1 MLKKKI
7 KLSVDLKQK
16 HGEKGTEVV
25 GMLGSSFFFFFF
37 NLEIKGQ

>member
-16 HGEKGTEVV
+16 CGEEGTEVV
-25 GMLGSSFFFFFF
+25 GTLGSTFLFLFFLF
-37 NLEIKGQ
+37 

>member
-16 HGEKGTEVV
+16 YGEKRTEVV
-25 GMLGSSFFFFFF
+25 GTLGSSFIFF
-37 NLEIKGQ
+37 NLEIKEQ